1 VVVVDEEAWSL
12 DLLRKA
18 GRMEAGD
25 LVLSWR
31 PGQASAL
38 DAPRI
43 ADGRDVGSVVVQ
55 RRRDGRL
62 EDVVHHV
69 TFAFVF
75 HAFEPEG
82 TLHR

>member
-1 VVVVDEEAWSL
+1 
-12 DLLRKA
+12 
-18 GRMEAGD
+18 M
-25 LVLSWR
+25 
-31 PGQASAL
+31 
-38 DAPRI
+38 
-43 ADGRDVGSVVVQ
+43 DGRDVGSVVVQ
-55 RRRDGRL
+55 RRQDGRL